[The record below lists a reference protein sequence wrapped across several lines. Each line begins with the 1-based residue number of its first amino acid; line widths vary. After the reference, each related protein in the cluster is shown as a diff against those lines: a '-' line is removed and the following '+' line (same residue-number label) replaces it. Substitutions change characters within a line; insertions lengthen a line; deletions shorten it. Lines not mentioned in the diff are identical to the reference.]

1 MYRKDK
7 KHEYYTAKANK
18 EGYPARSVYKLK
30 DIDEKY
36 RLFKEGDK
44 VLDLG
49 TAPGSWMQYIG
60 LKVGEKG
67 FVQGIDIQDL
77 EIHLTPR
84 MSFAKKDLLELGPDD
99 FQKARGKYDA
109 VVSDA
114 APFTSG
120 VPSLDAGRSFELASK
135 AFEIA
140 GVVLKPGGNF
150 VTKLFDGEYTD
161 SFCKEIQ
168 KSFAS
173 VKRYRPKAVTK
184 ASRELYIIALH
195 FSSKA

>member
-1 MYRKDK
+1 MYRKDNK
-7 KHEYYTAKANK
+7 TEHYTVKANR

-36 RLFKEGDK
+36 RFLKKGDR

-49 TAPGSWMQYIG
+49 AAPGSWMKYIAA
-60 LKVGEKG
+60 KVGEKG
-67 FVQGIDIQDL
+67 FVQGIDIQNI
-77 EIHLTPR
+77 EIPLLPNMR
-84 MSFAKKDLLELGPDD
+84 FLKKDMREMGAAHW
-99 FQKARGKYDA
+99 KRGEYDA

-140 GVVLKPGGNF
+140 CSVLKRKGSF
-150 VTKLFDGEYTD
+150 LTKIFDGEYTGD
-161 SFCKEIQ
+161 FHREIQ
-168 KSFAS
+168 KSFSS
-173 VKRYRPKAVTK
+173 VKRYRPPAVTK
-184 ASRELYIIALH
+184 QSRELYIIARG
-195 FSSKA
+195 FATKA

>member
-1 MYRKDK
+1 MYRKDNK
-7 KHEYYTAKANK
+7 TEHYTVKANK

-36 RLFKEGDK
+36 RLFKKGDR

-49 TAPGSWMQYIG
+49 AAPGSWMQYIAT
-60 LKVGEKG
+60 KVGERG
-67 FVQGIDIQDL
+67 RVVGIDIQNV
-77 EIHLTPR
+77 EIPLASNMR
-84 MSFAKKDLLELGPDD
+84 FLKKDKRELDSTRW
-99 FQKARGKYDA
+99 KRGEYDA

-140 GVVLKPGGNF
+140 CSTLKLKGDF
-150 VTKLFDGEYTD
+150 ICKLFDGEYTGD
-161 SFCKEIQ
+161 FHRDIQ
-168 KSFAS
+168 KSFSS
-173 VKRYRPKAVTK
+173 VKRYRPKAVPK
-184 ASRELYIIALH
+184 QSRELYIIAKN
-195 FSSKA
+195 FAPKA

>member
-1 MYRKDK
+1 MYRKDNK
-7 KHEYYTAKANK
+7 TEHYTIKANK

-36 RLFKEGDK
+36 RFLKKGDR

-49 TAPGSWMQYIG
+49 AAPGSWMKYIAAKIGERG
-60 LKVGEKG
+60 L
-67 FVQGIDIQDL
+67 VQGVDIQDI
-77 EIHLTPR
+77 EIELKPNMR
-84 MSFAKKDLLELGPDD
+84 FLKKDMRELDSTHFVNEG
-99 FQKARGKYDA
+99 YDA

-140 GVVLKPGGNF
+140 CSSLKPRGNF
-150 VTKLFDGEYTD
+150 LTKIFDGEYTGD
-161 SFCKEIQ
+161 FHREIQ
-168 KSFAS
+168 ENFSS
-173 VKRYRPKAVTK
+173 VKRYRPKATTK
-184 ASRELYIIALH
+184 QSRELYIIARG
-195 FSSKA
+195 FAPKE

>member
-36 RLFKEGDK
+36 RLFRRGDR

-49 TAPGSWMQYIG
+49 AAPGSWMQYISQ
-60 LKVGEKG
+60 KVGEKG
-67 FVQGIDIQDL
+67 LVFGVDIQNIGIPLLSNMRFMKGDIREL
-77 EIHLTPR
+77 SPTHLG
-84 MSFAKKDLLELGPDD
+84 E
-99 FQKARGKYDA
+99 GKYDA

-135 AFEIA
+135 VFEIA
-140 GVVLKPGGNF
+140 CSTLKPKGDF
-150 VTKLFDGEYTD
+150 VCKLFDGEYTGD
-161 SFCKEIQ
+161 FHRDIQ
-168 KSFAS
+168 KSFSS

-184 ASRELYIIALH
+184 QSRELYIIAKNFAL
-195 FSSKA
+195 KV

>member
-1 MYRKDK
+1 MYRKDNK
-7 KHEYYTAKANK
+7 TEYYTRRANK

-36 RLFKEGDK
+36 HLFKKGDR

-49 TAPGSWMQYIG
+49 AAPGSWMRYIATR
-60 LKVGEKG
+60 VGEKG
-67 FVQGIDIQDL
+67 LVQGIDIQNL
-77 EIHLTPR
+77 EIPLLPTMR
-84 MSFAKKDLLELGPDD
+84 FLKKDMRELGLMHW
-99 FQKARGKYDA
+99 KTGEYDA

-140 GVVLKPGGNF
+140 CSSLKQKGDF
-150 VTKLFDGEYTD
+150 VCKLFDGEYTGD
-161 SFCKEIQ
+161 FHKEIQ
-168 KSFAS
+168 KSFS
-173 VKRYRPKAVTK
+173 IVKRYRPRAVTK
-184 ASRELYIIALH
+184 QSRELYIIAKD
-195 FSSKA
+195 FAQKI

>member
-1 MYRKDK
+1 MYRKDNK
-7 KHEYYTAKANK
+7 TEYYTRRANK

-36 RLFKEGDK
+36 HLFKKGDR

-49 TAPGSWMQYIG
+49 AAPGSWMQYIAAQ
-60 LKVGEKG
+60 VGERG
-67 FVQGIDIQDL
+67 LVHGLDIQDIQIEL
-77 EIHLTPR
+77 QPNMRFL
-84 MSFAKKDLLELGPDD
+84 KKDMRELGAAHW
-99 FQKARGKYDA
+99 KREEYDT

-140 GVVLKPGGNF
+140 CSTLKPKGNF
-150 VTKLFDGEYTD
+150 VTKLFDGEYTGD
-161 SFCKEIQ
+161 FHREIQ
-168 KSFAS
+168 KSFSS
-173 VKRYRPKAVTK
+173 VKRYRPKAITK
-184 ASRELYIIALH
+184 QSRELYIIAKN
-195 FSSKA
+195 FAPKV